1 VPGTPH
7 DLLPLDSS
15 MTTNPTPRNRH
26 RLARRILV
34 VGAAALVAAAAA
46 GVLLVPPAAPA
57 GSSSGTVALPR
68 PPIVWKP
75 IPYGSRRQAEMAAY
89 SARHYGVRRAR
100 LSPRMV
106 VEHVTASTTFSS
118 AFWTFH
124 ADRPSPELGELPGV
138 CAHFIVDTDGTIYQL
153 VRLDLRCRHTT
164 GLNQH
169 AIGVE
174 HVGLSHDAV
183 LQNARQLRASLALTA
198 WLAQR
203 FRIPLA
209 GVIGHNE
216 SLEHP
221 LRHERYAA
229 WRCQTHADFSRP
241 AMDVFRRRLRPLLRK
256 ADLPVA
262 PTRWRDS
269 PCR

>member
-1 VPGTPH
+1 
-7 DLLPLDSS
+7 
-15 MTTNPTPRNRH
+15 MTTNTIPRNRH
-26 RLARRILV
+26 RLCLRPLIVAL
-34 VGAAALVAAAAA
+34 ALALVAASAA
-46 GVLLVPPAAPA
+46 LLGAHASHA
-57 GSSSGTVALPR
+57 GSPSLTVALPR
-68 PPIVWKP
+68 PPVVWKP
-75 IPYGSRRQAEMAAY
+75 IPYGARRQAEMAAY
-89 SARHYGVRRAR
+89 SARHYGVRSAQ
-100 LSPRMV
+100 LAPRMI

-174 HVGLSHDAV
+174 HVGLSHRDV
-183 LQNARQLRASLALTA
+183 LRNERQLRASLALTA
-198 WLAQR
+198 WLADR

-209 GVIGHNE
+209 AVIGHNE
-216 SLEHP
+216 SLDHP
-221 LRHERYAA
+221 LRHERNAA
-229 WRCQTHADFSRP
+229 WRCQTHADFPRA
-241 AMDVFRRRLRPLLRK
+241 AMDPYRKRLRTLLR
-256 ADLPVA
+256 ATGVSLA
-262 PTRWRDS
+262 PTKWRDS